1 MRRDKEDGVPVP
13 ILRWQSEQQRD
24 VWASRPSQRVRQPIS
39 GQMDAY
45 VTKKMVYQCPFCDG
59 KVSSNVMTGQKP
71 WQRVRHTWQSQRCRK
86 HMHTWRA
93 KRPCGQPARRGESAC
108 STTHQQDA
116 RAHRRVGR
124 ARKRKKHRLGHAA
137 EPPRAA
143 REMTMESMK
152 QWFAPWELA
161 AWTVRPCLCRSAS
174 AAVLVL
180 WSRGAFSSASIL
192 SNLPAMT
199 SHMAA
204 VMF

>member
-1 MRRDKEDGVPVP
+1 MAACAAAGSMLRMAKSAMQRANICTHARGV
-13 ILRWQSEQQRD
+13 
-24 VWASRPSQRVRQPIS
+24 
-39 GQMDAY
+39 
-45 VTKKMVYQCPFCDG
+45 
-59 KVSSNVMTGQKP
+59 KP
-71 WQRVRHTWQSQRCRK
+71 
-86 HMHTWRA
+86 
-93 KRPCGQPARRGESAC
+93 PCGQAARRGESAC

-116 RAHRRVGR
+116 RAHRRAGR

-137 EPPRAA
+137 GPPRAA
-143 REMTMESMK
+143 RERTMESMK
-152 QWFAPWELA
+152 QLFTPWELA
-161 AWTVRPCLCRSAS
+161 AWTVRPGLCRSAS